1 MNGIAA
7 GVTIVGDGATGVAE
21 AAVAALG
28 AMLHGRVAWQQVE
41 AADATVL
48 LIETEG
54 ADADTLAAALPRLAA
69 AAADRPVVVV
79 LEEAQIDLVAAHLLG
94 GQIQLLCHPAPIER
108 IAALALALRLAAA
121 GPAPDHLGEN
131 EAARLA
137 RLTAEVARLAEA
149 LARLARE
156 EPLPDEA
163 AKVADR
169 DGGYGAPPPD
179 AADPVDPAAIRRL
192 LRARRLRDRQFGA
205 GLFEDPAWDMML
217 DLYAAHLERRAVS
230 VSSLCI
236 AAAVAPTTA
245 LRWIGRM
252 VAAGLFIRR
261 ADPADRRR
269 ALMTLSDRGRSGMAA
284 FHTALAASGLPL
296 V

>member
-1 MNGIAA
+1 
-7 GVTIVGDGATGVAE
+7 VVAF
-21 AAVAALG
+21 
-28 AMLHGRVAWQQVE
+28 
-41 AADATVL
+41 
-48 LIETEG
+48 
-54 ADADTLAAALPRLAA
+54 
-69 AAADRPVVVV
+69 
-79 LEEAQIDLVAAHLLG
+79 EESQIDLVAAHLLD
-94 GQIQLLCHPAPIER
+94 GQVQLLCRPAPIER
-108 IAALALALRLAAA
+108 LAALALALRLAAS
-121 GPAPDHLGEN
+121 GPDHLGEN

-137 RLTAEVARLAEA
+137 RLTAEVARIAEA

-156 EPLPDEA
+156 EPLPDDA

-169 DGGYGAPPPD
+169 DLGYGAPPPD
-179 AADPVDPAAIRRL
+179 AAEPVDPKAIRRL
-192 LRARRLRDRQFGA
+192 LRARRLRDRQFGT

-217 DLYAAHLERRAVS
+217 DLFAAHHEGREVS

-252 VAAGLFIRR
+252 VAAGLFVRR

-269 ALMTLSDRGRSGMAA
+269 ALMTLSDRGRSGMTA
-284 FHTALAASGLPL
+284 FYTALTASGLPL

>member
-7 GVTIVGDGATGVAE
+7 GVLIVGDGALGVAE
-21 AAVAALG
+21 AAVEALG
-28 AMLHGRVAWQQVE
+28 AALRGRVPWQQATDAPVLLVE
-41 AADATVL
+41 A
-48 LIETEG
+48 EG
-54 ADADTLAAALPRLAA
+54 ADPDALAAALPQIATLARA
-69 AAADRPVVVV
+69 RPTVVAF
-79 LEEAQIDLVAAHLLG
+79 EESQIDLVAAHLLD
-94 GQIQLLCHPAPIER
+94 GQVQLLCRPAPIER
-108 IAALALALRLAAA
+108 LAALALALRIVAS
-121 GPAPDHLGEN
+121 GPDHLGEN

-137 RLTAEVARLAEA
+137 RLTAEVARIAEA

-156 EPLPDEA
+156 EPLPDDA

-169 DGGYGAPPPD
+169 DLGYGAPPPD
-179 AADPVDPAAIRRL
+179 AAEPVDPKAIRRL
-192 LRARRLRDRQFGA
+192 LRARRLRDRQFGT

-217 DLYAAHLERRAVS
+217 DLFAAHHEGREVS

-252 VAAGLFIRR
+252 VAAGLFVRR

-269 ALMTLSDRGRSGMAA
+269 ALMTLSDRGRSGMTA
-284 FHTALAASGLPL
+284 FHTALAAAGLPL